1 MHSSTAKSEKANM
14 TILKEG
20 QNCRPK
26 DHVGRVAYLID
37 GGRPTPVDP
46 NGPRFRRNC
55 EWQPAGSLKF
65 TEFPSDNLSNFS
77 DSCEIHKLL
86 QFSASGYERAIIWVS
101 TASN

>member
-1 MHSSTAKSEKANM
+1 M

-37 GGRPTPVDP
+37 GSRPTPADP

-55 EWQPAGSLKF
+55 E
-65 TEFPSDNLSNFS
+65 
-77 DSCEIHKLL
+77 
-86 QFSASGYERAIIWVS
+86 
-101 TASN
+101 

>member
-1 MHSSTAKSEKANM
+1 M

-55 EWQPAGSLKF
+55 E
-65 TEFPSDNLSNFS
+65 
-77 DSCEIHKLL
+77 
-86 QFSASGYERAIIWVS
+86 
-101 TASN
+101 